1 MVVQL
6 LVGERRFRKEE
17 KDKELTEAEEGKEKA
32 GGGFYPVTW
41 TGTFGE

>member
-17 KDKELTEAEEGKEKA
+17 KDKELTEDEEGKEKA
-32 GGGFYPVTW
+32 GGGFFAGPWPST
-41 TGTFGE
+41 